1 MHFKQ
6 DGCGDIIETADKI
19 TGDDLLKKI
28 REMISWNSLEGKMLI
43 AFIITAVVPSFV
55 LILFSYFNTA
65 QIVRE
70 NVADMLQANL
80 QQTESSMNVWMDSY
94 EDILFQVY
102 MNDDI
107 VDMVGKIEEGEE
119 IEFVSGQLRK
129 TLRGMFYPKE
139 HLKCITV
146 ITKSGHVVFYDL
158 LTGSS
163 TRTSWM
169 GSVGMS
175 QAELYEYFSQDNTTR
190 LLPTDKAGVFA
201 SDTYYLFHI
210 GHRIIDYQ
218 NVDEELGV
226 VIVSID
232 EEILREICAEDE
244 SADTFKFMVNTE
256 GNMVSCSEKELLA
269 THVIDWTDKIEE
281 RERRYEAFLKE
292 RGFLKDKNAVVKAIH
307 EEEFGGDIVCV
318 SSQQELISQLNVQQR
333 IMLLVMG
340 VTAAVLLAL
349 IVVMIKNLM
358 NSINRLV
365 RTMKEAEKGSLSV
378 RSRIDP
384 STPTEI
390 QIVEAQFNH
399 MMDELEV
406 SVQKEKDAIDSQR
419 RAEIAALEAQINPHF
434 LYNTLDTINWIAID
448 NDEYEISNAITS
460 LAAILRY
467 GIDNSNADVRVS
479 REAEWLKQYL
489 FLQQIRLKNT
499 FQCEI
504 HVSQEVM
511 DWKIHKLLFQP
522 FVENSLY
529 HGFQVE
535 KDVYILRVEIEPGD
549 DLLMIRIWDNG
560 IGIAEE
566 TVDMINSGIYPESGG
581 KNSIGMKNA
590 IGRIKMYYG
599 ELADVKISSA
609 QGEYTEVMIQIPKIT
624 D

>member
-1 MHFKQ
+1 MR
-6 DGCGDIIETADKI
+6 
-19 TGDDLLKKI
+19 KI
-28 REMISWNSLEGKMLI
+28 REMISWNSLKGKMLI

-55 LILFSYFNTA
+55 LIVFSYFNTA
-65 QIVRE
+65 RIVRE

-80 QQTESSMNVWMDSY
+80 QQTRSSLDVWMDSY

-119 IEFVSGQLRK
+119 VEITSGQLRR

-146 ITKSGHVVFYDL
+146 ITKSGQVVFYDL

-169 GSVGMS
+169 GSAEMS
-175 QAELYEYFSQDNTTR
+175 QEELYEYFSQDNETR
-190 LLPTDKAGVFA
+190 LLPTAEAGVFA

-218 NVDEELGV
+218 NVDKELGV

-232 EEILREICAEDE
+232 EEMLREICAEDE

-256 GNMVSCSEKELLA
+256 GNMASCRKKELLT
-269 THVIDWTDKIEE
+269 THVIDWTEDIEE
-281 RERRYEAFLKE
+281 RERRYAQYLNQN
-292 RGFLKDKNAVVKAIH
+292 GLLQDKNAVVEAVS
-307 EEEFGGDIVCV
+307 EERFGGDIVCV
-318 SSQQELISQLNVQQR
+318 SSQEGLIARLNVQQR

-340 VTAAVLLAL
+340 VTAAILLTL
-349 IVVMIKNLM
+349 IFVMTKNLM
-358 NSINRLV
+358 SSINRLV
-365 RTMKEAEKGSLSV
+365 HTMKEAEKGSLSV
-378 RSRIDP
+378 RSKIDP

-390 QIVEAQFNH
+390 QIVETQFNH
-399 MMDELEV
+399 MMDELET

-419 RAEIAALEAQINPHF
+419 KAEIAALEAQINPHF

-467 GIDNSNADVRVS
+467 GIDNSNAQVKVS
-479 REAEWLKQYL
+479 RETEWLKQYL

-529 HGFQVE
+529 HGFKVE
-535 KDVYILRVEIEPGD
+535 KEVYILQVEIEPED
-549 DLLMIRIWDNG
+549 DQLMIRIWDNG
-560 IGIAEE
+560 IGMPKE
-566 TVDMINSGIYPESGG
+566 TVDMINSGIYPESGD

-599 ELADVKISSA
+599 ELADVKISSVG
-609 QGEYTEVMIQIPKIT
+609 GEYTEVRIQIPKIT

>member
-1 MHFKQ
+1 MR
-6 DGCGDIIETADKI
+6 
-19 TGDDLLKKI
+19 KI
-28 REMISWNSLEGKMLI
+28 REMISWNSLKGKMLT

-65 QIVRE
+65 RIVRE

-80 QQTESSMNVWMDSY
+80 QQTKSSLDVWMDSY

-107 VDMVGKIEEGEE
+107 VEMVGEIEEGEE
-119 IEFVSGQLRK
+119 IELVSGQLRK
-129 TLRGMFYPKE
+129 TLRGMFYPKKY
-139 HLKCITV
+139 LKCITV

-169 GSVGMS
+169 GTVGMS
-175 QAELYEYFSQDNTTR
+175 QEELYEYFSQDNATR

-201 SDTYYLFHI
+201 SETYYLFHI

-218 NVDEELGV
+218 NVDKELGV

-232 EEILREICAEDE
+232 EEMLREICAEDE

-256 GNMVSCSEKELLA
+256 GNMTSCREKELLA
-269 THVIDWTDKIEE
+269 THVIDWTEDIEE
-281 RERRYEAFLKE
+281 REKRYGEYLKE
-292 RGFLKDKNAVVKAIH
+292 QGLLEDKNAVVKAIR
-307 EEEFGGDIVCV
+307 EEGFGGDIVCV
-318 SSQQELISQLNVQQR
+318 SSQKMLISRLNAQQR
-333 IMLLVMG
+333 ILLFVMG
-340 VTAAVLLAL
+340 VTAAVLLLL
-349 IVVMIKNLM
+349 IFIMTKNLM
-358 NSINRLV
+358 RSINRLV

-378 RSRIDP
+378 RSEIHP

-399 MMDELEV
+399 MMDELET
-406 SVQKEKDAIDSQR
+406 SVQKEKEAIDSQR

-434 LYNTLDTINWIAID
+434 LYNTLDTINWIAIGH
-448 NDEYEISNAITS
+448 DEYEISNAITS

-467 GIDNSNADVRVS
+467 GIDNSNAEVRVS
-479 REAEWLKQYL
+479 RETEWLKQYL

-504 HVSQEVM
+504 HVSQTVM

-529 HGFQVE
+529 HGFKVE

-549 DLLMIRIWDNG
+549 SLLMIRIWDNG
-560 IGIAEE
+560 IGMPEE
-566 TVDMINSGIYPESGG
+566 TVNMINSGIYPESGD

-599 ELADVKISSA
+599 ELADVRISSA
-609 QGEYTEVMIQIPKIT
+609 RGEYTEVMIQIPKIT